1 MSEHVVTYTIVPFGA
16 RYRCT
21 ILVDNYPIEKNFFYH
36 VRDAEVWCR
45 KQVATLQANL
55 K

>member
-1 MSEHVVTYTIVPFGA
+1 MSQHVVTYTIVPFGA
-16 RYRCT
+16 RYRAT

-36 VRDAEVWCR
+36 MRDAEVWAR

>member
-1 MSEHVVTYTIVPFGA
+1 MSQHVVTYTIVPFGA

-21 ILVDNYPIEKNFFYH
+21 ILVDGYSIEKNFFYH
-36 VRDAEVWCR
+36 MRDAEVWAR